1 MESKA
6 KITQMTF
13 DEYGNPLVTIWFPQ
27 KFREVLGELKKGDV
41 TVGIKRW
48 HKKRSLDANA
58 YAWVLMDKIAAAID
72 LPKADIYRRYI
83 KDVGGA
89 SMTICVPQKNEE
101 KICRDWDNQGIG
113 WQTEVFPSKIDGCSN
128 IILYEG
134 SSVFDSAQM
143 RRLLELIQEDC
154 RSLGIETD
162 TPEEIEQRLERWK

>member
-1 MESKA
+1 
-6 KITQMTF
+6 MTF

-27 KFREVLGELKKGDV
+27 KFREVLSELKQGDV
-41 TVGIKRW
+41 TVGIKRF

-58 YAWVLMDKIAAAID
+58 YAWALMDKIAAAID
-72 LPKADIYRRYI
+72 LPKTDLYRQYI
-83 KDVGGA
+83 RNVGGA
-89 SMTICVPQKNEE
+89 SEIICAPQKAVE
-101 KICRDWDNQGIG
+101 KICRDWEAGEGRIG

-162 TPEEIEQRLERWK
+162 TPEEIEQRLERWTDK